1 MTLKAFSID
10 TSSPRVVA
18 CYFDEEKKIMVELDT
33 KAKHGIQVSQVVEKM
48 KEVDFGN
55 LDVIGIGI
63 GPGGLTGLRVGISF
77 SLGLGIGKKFVQIS
91 SLKLIAMN
99 ALIFNGYVGV
109 VRKAREGYLYAGLYH
124 SENSKLRTIVE
135 PFIESIDVIREKFKG
150 VVSNKPALILGDGA
164 ENFKDIGIVL
174 EEPKY
179 SEYNLP
185 SARNLYLLT
194 LEEISSNNFVDA
206 LHIEPL
212 YLQKSIAELNFEK
225 KQKQIHQLQEK

>member
-1 MTLKAFSID
+1 MKVFSID

-33 KAKHGIQVSQVVEKM
+33 KAKHGIQVSQVIEKM

-77 SLGLGIGKKFVQIS
+77 CLGLGIGKKFVQIS

-99 ALIFNGYVGV
+99 ALMFDGYIGV

-124 SENSKLRTIVE
+124 SKNAKLQTIVE
-135 PFIESIDVIREKFKG
+135 PFIESIDVVRERFKE
-150 VVSNKPALILGDGA
+150 VVSDKPALILGDGA
-164 ENFKDIGIVL
+164 EHFRDIGILL
-174 EEPKY
+174 EEPKR

-194 LEEISSNNFVDA
+194 FEEIISNNFVDA

-225 KQKQIHQLQEK
+225 KQRQIQEMQER

>member
-1 MTLKAFSID
+1 
-10 TSSPRVVA
+10 
-18 CYFDEEKKIMVELDT
+18 MVELDT

-55 LDVIGIGI
+55 LDFIGIGI

-91 SLKLIAMN
+91 SLKLIATN
-99 ALIFNGYVGV
+99 ALTFNGYIGV
-109 VRKAREGYLYAGLYH
+109 VRKARESYLYAELYH
-124 SENSKLRTIVE
+124 SENGKLRTIAE

-150 VVSNKPALILGDGA
+150 VVSNKPALILGGWA

-212 YLQKSIAELNFEK
+212 CLQKSIAELNFEK
-225 KQKQIHQLQEK
+225 KQKQIHQLRER

>member
-1 MTLKAFSID
+1 L
-10 TSSPRVVA
+10 P

-63 GPGGLTGLRVGISF
+63 GPGGLTGLWVGISF

-91 SLKLIAMN
+91 SLKLIATN
-99 ALIFNGYVGV
+99 ALTFNGYIGV
-109 VRKAREGYLYAGLYH
+109 VRKAREGYLYAELYH
-124 SENSKLRTIVE
+124 SENGKLRTIAE
-135 PFIESIDVIREKFKG
+135 PFIESIGVIREKFKG
-150 VVSNKPALILGDGA
+150 VVSNKPALILGGWA

-194 LEEISSNNFVDA
+194 LE
-206 LHIEPL
+206 
-212 YLQKSIAELNFEK
+212 K
-225 KQKQIHQLQEK
+225 K